1 MKKRTLIII
10 VAAALVFAAATAV
23 TVYAYLQNTVQK
35 SNEFTIGEDKA
46 EVTEAFTEPPEM
58 HMTDT
63 FEKVVSVQ
71 NTGTS
76 EEFVRVYLDFS
87 DSYVRDKAKIVYTKN
102 GTQTSKSWSEFIND
116 LPIDWAYVS
125 ESDATDGALLG
136 GYFYYTKKLA
146 AGQTTPPLMEGVQ
159 TNFAA
164 SEGDSNVD
172 NIDDFDIVVYTET
185 VQTTEINA
193 DGTDMEKLPGFAAVI
208 INEHNPNLF
217 LSGKWF
223 GFAFCSGTL

>member
-1 MKKRTLIII
+1 M
-10 VAAALVFAAATAV
+10 
-23 TVYAYLQNTVQK
+23 
-35 SNEFTIGEDKA
+35 
-46 EVTEAFTEPPEM
+46 
-58 HMTDT
+58 
-63 FEKVVSVQ
+63 Q

-146 AGQTTPPLMEGVQ
+146 AGQTTPPLMDGVQ

-193 DGTDMEKLPGFAAVI
+193 DGTEYTDSDWKPAWRS
-208 INEHNPNLF
+208 F
-217 LSGKWF
+217 LD
-223 GFAFCSGTL
+223 LQQ

>member
-10 VAAALVFAAATAV
+10 VAAALVFAAATAI

-87 DSYVRDKAKIVYTKN
+87 DSRVREKAKIVYTKN
-102 GTQTSKSWSEFIND
+102 GVSQEADWSGFLND
-116 LPIDWAYVS
+116 LPDDWHYVS
-125 ESDATDGALLG
+125 ETDTDGALLG
-136 GYFYYTKKLA
+136 GYFYYGKILE
-146 AGQTTPPLMEGVQ
+146 AGETTPPLMNGVKTDFTSYDGD
-159 TNFAA
+159 TNA
-164 SEGDSNVD
+164 D
-172 NIDDFDIVVYTET
+172 NISDFDIVVYSES
-185 VQTTEINA
+185 VQTTEINSA
-193 DGTDMEKLPGFAAVI
+193 GRVYTVNEWRLAWLSFLDLPQ
-208 INEHNPNLF
+208 
-217 LSGKWF
+217 
-223 GFAFCSGTL
+223 

>member
-10 VAAALVFAAATAV
+10 VAAALVFAAATAI

-87 DSYVRDKAKIVYTKN
+87 DSRVREKAKIVYTKN
-102 GTQTSKSWSEFIND
+102 GVSQEADWSGFLND
-116 LPIDWAYVS
+116 LPDDWHYVS
-125 ESDATDGALLG
+125 ETDTDGALLG
-136 GYFYYTKKLA
+136 GYFYYGKILE
-146 AGQTTPPLMEGVQ
+146 AGETTPPLMNGVKTDFTSYDGD
-159 TNFAA
+159 TNA
-164 SEGDSNVD
+164 D
-172 NIDDFDIVVYTET
+172 NISDFDIVVYSES
-185 VQTTEINA
+185 VQTAEINSA
-193 DGTDMEKLPGFAAVI
+193 GRVYTDNEWRLAWLSFLDLPQ
-208 INEHNPNLF
+208 
-217 LSGKWF
+217 
-223 GFAFCSGTL
+223 

>member
-23 TVYAYLQNTVQK
+23 TFYAYLQNTVQK

-146 AGQTTPPLMEGVQ
+146 AGQTTPPLMDGVQ

-172 NIDDFDIVVYTET
+172 NIDDFDIVVYAET

-193 DGTDMEKLPGFAAVI
+193 DGTEYTDSDWKPAWRS
-208 INEHNPNLF
+208 F
-217 LSGKWF
+217 LD
-223 GFAFCSGTL
+223 LQQ